1 MALRKCKILSNFF
14 LTSKPVKRLQTCS
27 CSTRA
32 PLKPNQNWSK
42 VTYFSR
48 PFFETNWGAIFGF
61 WNLKIFRTLSVRTLA
76 GSEQLAGMKKVAD
89 GDVQNLMPT
98 HYQIANNQKE
108 KELKMVQKNKLSQ
121 LQILVVNWPVAQMA
135 SIATKWNQTNSMAFS
150 PVQGFVHSEL
160 LNMYANALT

>member
-1 MALRKCKILSNFF
+1 M
-14 LTSKPVKRLQTCS
+14 
-27 CSTRA
+27 
-32 PLKPNQNWSK
+32 
-42 VTYFSR
+42 
-48 PFFETNWGAIFGF
+48 
-61 WNLKIFRTLSVRTLA
+61 RTLA

-108 KELKMVQKNKLSQ
+108 KKLKMFQKKIKLSQ

-160 LNMYANALT
+160 LNMYSNALT

>member
-1 MALRKCKILSNFF
+1 M
-14 LTSKPVKRLQTCS
+14 
-27 CSTRA
+27 
-32 PLKPNQNWSK
+32 
-42 VTYFSR
+42 
-48 PFFETNWGAIFGF
+48 
-61 WNLKIFRTLSVRTLA
+61 RTLA
-76 GSEQLAGMKKVAD
+76 GSEQLAGMKNVAD

-108 KELKMVQKNKLSQ
+108 KKTQNVSKKIKLSQ

-160 LNMYANALT
+160 LNMYSNALT

>member
-1 MALRKCKILSNFF
+1 M
-14 LTSKPVKRLQTCS
+14 
-27 CSTRA
+27 
-32 PLKPNQNWSK
+32 
-42 VTYFSR
+42 
-48 PFFETNWGAIFGF
+48 
-61 WNLKIFRTLSVRTLA
+61 RTLA

>member
-1 MALRKCKILSNFF
+1 M
-14 LTSKPVKRLQTCS
+14 
-27 CSTRA
+27 
-32 PLKPNQNWSK
+32 
-42 VTYFSR
+42 
-48 PFFETNWGAIFGF
+48 
-61 WNLKIFRTLSVRTLA
+61 RTLA

-160 LNMYANALT
+160 LKMYSNALT

>member
-1 MALRKCKILSNFF
+1 M
-14 LTSKPVKRLQTCS
+14 
-27 CSTRA
+27 
-32 PLKPNQNWSK
+32 
-42 VTYFSR
+42 
-48 PFFETNWGAIFGF
+48 
-61 WNLKIFRTLSVRTLA
+61 RTLA

-108 KELKMVQKNKLSQ
+108 KEFKMLQKNKLSQ

-160 LNMYANALT
+160 LNMYSNALT

>member
-1 MALRKCKILSNFF
+1 M
-14 LTSKPVKRLQTCS
+14 
-27 CSTRA
+27 
-32 PLKPNQNWSK
+32 
-42 VTYFSR
+42 
-48 PFFETNWGAIFGF
+48 
-61 WNLKIFRTLSVRTLA
+61 RTLA

-89 GDVQNLMPT
+89 GDVQNLMPR

-108 KELKMVQKNKLSQ
+108 KTQNVKKNKLSQ

-160 LNMYANALT
+160 LNMYSNALT